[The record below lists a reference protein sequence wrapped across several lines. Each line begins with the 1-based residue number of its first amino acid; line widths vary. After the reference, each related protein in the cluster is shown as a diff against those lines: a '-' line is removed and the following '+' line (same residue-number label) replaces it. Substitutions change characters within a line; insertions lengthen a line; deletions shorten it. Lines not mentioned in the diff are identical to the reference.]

1 MLLGEAI
8 GLVIPALVVIE
19 HQMIAFLD
27 RTKTPYLNVSKVPA
41 DRLASLISPPI
52 HTSRPRI
59 LICNIETL
67 AREDIQAALLCVHL
81 AYVALDEAQ
90 VGGGRREEGGERR
103 EEGGA
108 TSTWASWMDLAKLME
123 EW

>member
-1 MLLGEAI
+1 MRLGDAI

-19 HQMIAFLD
+19 HQMIAFLNQ
-27 RTKTPYLNVSKVPA
+27 TKTPYLNIGKVPA
-41 DRLASLISPPI
+41 DQLASLISPPI

-67 AREDIQAALLCVHL
+67 AREDIQAALLSVHL

-90 VGGGRREEGGERR
+90 VGGGAGHQGGARLSLRGKGER
-103 EEGGA
+103 EGIG
-108 TSTWASWMDLAKLME
+108 K
-123 EW
+123 